1 MTLKVTEDEFIK
13 AWEAT
18 GGSAAAMSK
27 ILGVTERSIHGRRRR
42 YERLNG
48 QSLLSKSTK
57 SPDSAIVA
65 TTNTFIR
72 RNKFQ
77 IENGQVA
84 VFTDAHIFPGIKT
97 TARRS
102 LIQFLKAEKV
112 AAVVDN
118 GDSFDGGLISR
129 HGPLLLNENRPTV
142 DQELE
147 ANQEF
152 HSEIEE
158 AAPNA
163 QFFWDWGN
171 HDSRWPI
178 RLAERAKEF
187 AGVKGFHFETY
198 FPRWIFGIS
207 LTINPN
213 ADTPCVIKHRYRGGD
228 HADWNNVMRAGV
240 HIGTGHDHQLTVRAF
255 NDYRGIRYG
264 FRCGT
269 LSDAGLPI
277 FDYQEANPSQ
287 QISGWMLLTF
297 RDWKLLRPEPIEV
310 IGDGEVSFRGKVWNV

>member
-1 MTLKVTEDEFIK
+1 MPTKVSEDEFLRV
-13 AWEAT
+13 WEST
-18 GGSAAAMSK
+18 GGSARATAK
-27 ILGVTERSIHGRRRR
+27 ILGLGERSVLSRRRR
-42 YERLNG
+42 FERNTGERL
-48 QSLLSKSTK
+48 LSHSIK

-77 IENGQVA
+77 IDNGQIA

-102 LIQFLKAEKV
+102 LIQFLKSERV

-129 HGPLLLNENRPTV
+129 HGPLSLNENRPTV

-152 HSEIEE
+152 HAEIED
-158 AAPNA
+158 AAKGA
-163 QFFWDWGN
+163 ALYWDWGN

-198 FPRWIFGIS
+198 FPSWIFGIS
-207 LTINPN
+207 LTINP
-213 ADTPCVIKHRYRGGD
+213 DSPTPCVIKHRYRGGD

-297 RDWKLLRPEPIEV
+297 RDGRLLRPEPIEV
-310 IGDGEVSFRGKVWNV
+310 IGEGEVSFRGKVWKV